1 MSQFDY
7 EGIPRPVRWNDVWP
21 PQAPPLSGH
30 FAARDRALTRLLDY
44 LAEVTW
50 RHTGASKDGEPIEFK
65 IRRCYMFLEQPE
77 SEIKMGFPAIAVLQN
92 RNAPLAPTIGP
103 PTVLEE
109 TRDRYG
115 KDTVLVQVGE
125 LAEDVVLDCWFETR
139 AQRRAVHAGME
150 GGVLHTNQ
158 GPLYLT
164 LPRYFDRVVSFE
176 FQAAQRFDGDS
187 AIRNRRELQITVSMR
202 VESVFLVLMREL
214 DPRMMLEVAPD
225 D

>member
-1 MSQFDY
+1 MSSFEF
-7 EGIPRPVRWNDVWP
+7 EGIPSAVRWNDVWP
-21 PQAPPLSGH
+21 TQSPPLSGH
-30 FAARDRALTRLLDY
+30 YAARDRALTRLLDY

-50 RHTGASKDGEPIEFK
+50 RHTGTTKDGEPIEFK
-65 IRRCYMFLEQPE
+65 IRRCNMFLEQPE
-77 SEIKMGFPAIAVLQN
+77 SEIKMSFPTIAVLQN
-92 RNAPLAPTIGP
+92 RNAPINQTIGP
-103 PTVLEE
+103 PTILEE

-115 KDTVLVQVGE
+115 KGTVLVQVDE
-125 LAEDVVLDCWFETR
+125 LSEEVVLDCWFETR
-139 AQRRAVHAGME
+139 AQRRAIHAGME

-164 LPRYFDRVVSFE
+164 LPKYFDRIVSFQ

-202 VESVFLVLMREL
+202 MECVFLVLMNEL
-214 DPRMMLEVAPD
+214 DPRMMLLTDED